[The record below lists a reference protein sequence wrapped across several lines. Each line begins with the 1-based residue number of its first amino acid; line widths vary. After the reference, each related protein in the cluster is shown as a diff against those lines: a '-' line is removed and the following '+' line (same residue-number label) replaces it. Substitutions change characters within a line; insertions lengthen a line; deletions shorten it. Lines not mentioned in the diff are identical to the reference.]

1 MVDEAIR
8 AAQLMARTQKDI
20 PMTRTLFTPFR
31 LKNLELRNRVVM
43 APMTRSRSPGG
54 VPGDDVAD
62 YYARRAAADV
72 GLLVTEGTTVRR
84 GGSSNDPNV
93 PNFYKADALQG
104 WARVV
109 EKVHANGGAIAPQIW
124 HQGMVRKQGTGPNP
138 DAPTDSPSGVTHTGK
153 QVLPE
158 PTTAEVD
165 DMVLAYADAAADAK
179 RLGFDTLEIHG
190 AHGYLIDQF
199 FWDAMNKRSDRY
211 GGSLVDR
218 AGFGGDI
225 IREIR
230 KKVGPDY
237 PIILRYSQ
245 WKQQDYTARLA
256 PTPNELEAFLK
267 VFVDAGVDCLHVS
280 QRRYWEPEFP
290 EIDGPNG
297 LNGAGWAKKLTG
309 LPTITVGSVGLN
321 GDFEKSFAG
330 EGAPQRSLDD
340 LEARL
345 DKGEFDLVAVGRAI
359 LQDPEWAKK
368 VKEGRFADLRDYDGK
383 ALATLY

>member
-1 MVDEAIR
+1 
-8 AAQLMARTQKDI
+8 
-20 PMTRTLFTPFR
+20 MTRTLFTPFR

-54 VPGDDVAD
+54 VPGEDVAD

-138 DAPTDSPSGVTHTGK
+138 EAPTDSPSGLTHTGK

-211 GGSLVDR
+211 GGGLTER
-218 AGFGGDI
+218 ASFGGDI

-230 KKVGPDY
+230 KKVGPDF

-256 PTPNELEAFLK
+256 PTPQELEAFLK

-290 EIDGPNG
+290 ELDGPNG